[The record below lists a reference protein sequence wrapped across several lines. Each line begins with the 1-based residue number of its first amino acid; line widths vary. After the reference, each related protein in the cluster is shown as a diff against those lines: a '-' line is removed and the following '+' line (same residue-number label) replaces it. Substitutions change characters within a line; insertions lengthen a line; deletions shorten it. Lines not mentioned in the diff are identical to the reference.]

1 MISSRNI
8 KKVFFHVDKT
18 YILISVIILILNISI
33 NFFTNI
39 IIFSEAITSFLSQI
53 IINFIA
59 MSYAYLI
66 MYAIGQTVMSVPYL
80 TSLNCPRKYLGKTL
94 IISGL
99 KRNIIITFIFLI
111 LKLFIINQFMA
122 DSSTLFFIRVFLSS
136 NLIDTFSITGIYFLI
151 GYFIFNYFAYLCLTG
166 LTVGWQ
172 YVLSS
177 ILVLLGT
184 CFLLFKQITLLFV
197 FGLGFNIF
205 IIILI
210 ILNIILNI
218 VNYKYIKTFE
228 YKY

>member
-8 KKVFFHVDKT
+8 KRVFFHVDKT
-18 YILISVIILILNISI
+18 YILTLIIVFILNISI
-33 NFFTNI
+33 NFLTNI
-39 IIFSEAITSFLSQI
+39 IIFSQPITSFLSQI
-53 IINFIA
+53 IINFLSL
-59 MSYAYLI
+59 SYVYLI
-66 MYAIGQTVMSVPYL
+66 MYAVGQSVISVPYL
-80 TSLNCPRKYLGKTL
+80 TSLNCPRKHLGKTL

-99 KRNIIITFIFLI
+99 KRTIIITFIFLI

-122 DSSTLFFIRVFLSS
+122 DSSTLFFIRIFLSS

-197 FGLGFNIF
+197 FGSGFNIF